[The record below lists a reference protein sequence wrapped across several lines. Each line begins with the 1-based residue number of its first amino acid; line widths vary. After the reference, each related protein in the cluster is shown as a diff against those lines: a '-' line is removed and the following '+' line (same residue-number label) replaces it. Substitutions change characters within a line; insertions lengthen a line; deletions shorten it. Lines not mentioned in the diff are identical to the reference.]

1 LRLKVFSIIIFLFFA
16 NILFAADKLN
26 VTVSIL
32 PQKYF
37 VKKIAGNLANINVM
51 VLPGNNPATYEPK
64 PFQMLDLSKSKIYFS
79 IGVPFEKVWLKKIIS
94 TNPNML
100 LVKTQKNIIKKPM
113 VERDV
118 HVESQILDPHI
129 WLSPKLV
136 KIQAKNILDGFLK
149 IDEKHKDIYMENYKK
164 FIKEIED
171 TDSKIKDTL
180 SNLKNRKFMVF
191 HPTWGY
197 FADEY
202 NLEQI
207 PIEVEGKTPS
217 MQTLAKLINKAK
229 KDNIKVVF
237 VQPQFSKKS
246 AEIIAKQIGGKV
258 IAVDPLAE
266 NWSENLI
273 SVSKVFKKVLNN

>member
-1 LRLKVFSIIIFLFFA
+1 
-16 NILFAADKLN
+16 
-26 VTVSIL
+26 
-32 PQKYF
+32 
-37 VKKIAGNLANINVM
+37 
-51 VLPGNNPATYEPK
+51 
-64 PFQMLDLSKSKIYFS
+64 
-79 IGVPFEKVWLKKIIS
+79 
-94 TNPNML
+94 
-100 LVKTQKNIIKKPM
+100 
-113 VERDV
+113 V
-118 HVESQILDPHI
+118 HIESQILDPHI

>member
-1 LRLKVFSIIIFLFFA
+1 
-16 NILFAADKLN
+16 
-26 VTVSIL
+26 
-32 PQKYF
+32 
-37 VKKIAGNLANINVM
+37 M

-100 LVKTQKNIIKKPM
+100 LVKTQKNIVKKPM

>member
-1 LRLKVFSIIIFLFFA
+1 MRLKVFSIIIFLFFA
-16 NILFAADKLN
+16 NVIFAADKFN
-26 VTVSIL
+26 VTVSIS

-51 VLPGNNPATYEPK
+51 VLPGNNPTTYEPK